1 MAAKHKPYEQFGPYI
16 LFKKLETDS
25 LGDLWRAAR
34 IEGNALSGAIALRCL
49 TGGSREAITSA
60 IGTARQ
66 VAPLLTGPSFARD
79 QVIDVINDVPFVAH
93 DYAGGRSLRHIVDR
107 ARGGNGIAPN
117 PIPIDQAI
125 VIAEK
130 VALSL
135 ATICELRFA
144 GERLSHGALLPQFI
158 WISDDGEIRVAGQQ
172 LGKGIIGSIKE
183 KNSADLARY
192 FSPEYQHNGEP
203 TKASEVY
210 SLGTILYLAVTG
222 HEPPDAMSTSA
233 FAAAIRAAKTMAGNP
248 IPDDIHA
255 ILVKSLNLDPGA
267 RFATVADMKQA
278 LSALTSSGR
287 YSATTFNLA
296 FYLSNLLKKEFE
308 AEVVE
313 REKESKV
320 NVALYVEA
328 LAAPGQ
334 AAPMF
339 AAVTAS
345 EKTSSKAPIAIAATV
360 ALAVIGAGGYFALG
374 SKKAPSPAQPPKVA
388 SVVAPAAPAPQQI
401 IAEPILASPAPQ
413 TPTIAG
419 ATATTGI
426 VDEAAQ
432 KKAFEDAVKRKLHDE
447 MMKLQADYTKQLQ
460 KQQSKNA
467 PVPVAVAAV
476 PAPAPAAT
484 HSEAPAH
491 VAEEHSSE
499 PSAAQLDLQRQR
511 ETPHA
516 AEPVAQQLPA
526 STTQAPPPVV
536 QQTVST
542 PSAAAVPQIHE
553 GDVVDV
559 TQVDVIPRR
568 TRDPHVTYPPMA
580 MRQRIETNVLMTVL
594 ISENGDVMDVKV
606 LRGDDRFGFTDAA
619 VRALRGA
626 RYSPAMKDG
635 KRVKTWLPQI
645 IQFKP

>member
-16 LFKKLETDS
+16 LFKKLEIDS

-34 IEGNALSGAIALRCL
+34 IDGTTLSGPIALRRL
-49 TGGSREAITSA
+49 TGGNREAITAA

-66 VAPLLTGPSFARD
+66 VAPLLTGSSFARD
-79 QVIDVINDVPFVAH
+79 QVIDVINGVPFVAN

-107 ARGGNGIAPN
+107 ARGGNGVGSN
-117 PIPIDQAI
+117 SIPIDQAL

-144 GERLSHGALLPQFI
+144 GERLSHGALVPQFV
-158 WISDDGEIRVAGQQ
+158 WISDDGEIRIAGQQ
-172 LGKGIIGSIKE
+172 LGRGIIGSIKE
-183 KNSADLARY
+183 KNAADLARY
-192 FSPEYQHNGEP
+192 FSPEYQHSGES

-210 SLGTILYLAVTG
+210 SLGAILYLVITG

-233 FAAAIRAAKTMAGNP
+233 FAAAIRAAKTMAGTT

-278 LSALTSSGR
+278 LSALTSSGK

-308 AEVVE
+308 GEAAE

-320 NVALYVEA
+320 NVASYVEA
-328 LAAPGQ
+328 LSAPAAGV
-334 AAPMF
+334 ARPMF
-339 AAVTAS
+339 GEIAS
-345 EKTSSKAPIAIAATV
+345 SAKLKSKAPIAIAATV

-374 SKKAPSPAQPPKVA
+374 SKKARATAEPPKVV
-388 SVVAPAAPAPQQI
+388 SVVTPAAPVRQPVI
-401 IAEPILASPAPQ
+401 PEPILASPAPQ

-419 ATATTGI
+419 TTATTRGA
-426 VDEAAQ
+426 DEAAQ
-432 KKAFEDAVKRKLHDE
+432 KKAFENAVKERLHQE

-460 KQQSKNA
+460 KQQARNA
-467 PVPVAVAAV
+467 PVPVAIPVT
-476 PAPAPAAT
+476 PAPAPTAT
-484 HSEAPAH
+484 QPEIQSR
-491 VAEEHSSE
+491 VAEERSSE

-511 ETPHA
+511 ETQRPV
-516 AEPVAQQLPA
+516 ETVAQQQVPA
-526 STTQAPPPVV
+526 STTQAPPPVI
-536 QQTVST
+536 QQQ
-542 PSAAAVPQIHE
+542 PSAPAIPQIHE

-559 TQVDVIPRR
+559 TQVDVVPRR
-568 TRDPHVTYPPMA
+568 TRDPRVSYPPMA
-580 MRQRIETNVLMTVL
+580 LRQRIETNVLTTVL
-594 ISENGDVMDVKV
+594 ISEKGDVMEIKV

-626 RYSPAMKDG
+626 HYSPAMKDG